1 MDLGTFT
8 LFSNPPW
15 RTDAQTVDEEFE
27 QLVLADELGFD
38 EVWLAEHN
46 ARRYGIVGDVVLM
59 AAAVATATRRI
70 RIGTAVTRL
79 PLHHP
84 LHLAENLALVD
95 LLSGGRLDWGVGKG
109 YDPLEFSTYGVPFEE
124 REERWAETF
133 AAVRQVWATGR
144 TAIDGRFHTAPDAEY
159 YPAPSRPG
167 GPPVSIMCSRSDS
180 TVVWAAERLFPVVL
194 GQGPSWDDVAHKL
207 DLYRETAAAAGHAD
221 DAIAATVARSWQL
234 KQVHVADTTAA
245 ARAEYRDAFMW
256 YYALKNN
263 RIMFGYPAEEH
274 PWEWFLEHRSV
285 ILGSPE
291 DVVAD
296 LTDYRERTGMPNVIC
311 WFNCGGQPR
320 EQVARGMRLF
330 AEEVAPAL
338 RRAPAGAT

>member
-1 MDLGTFT
+1 MKFGTFT

-15 RTDAQTVDEEFE
+15 RSDPQTVEEEFD
-27 QLVLADELGFD
+27 QLVGADELGFD

-46 ARRYGIVGDVVLM
+46 ARRYGVVGDVAVV
-59 AAAVATATRRI
+59 AAALARATSRI

-124 REERWAETF
+124 REERWMETF
-133 AAVRQVWATGR
+133 DAVRHIWRTGR
-144 TAIDGRFHTAPDAEY
+144 TGFEGRFHRIPDAEY
-159 YPAPSRPG
+159 YPAPSRPE
-167 GPPVSIMCSRSDS
+167 GPPISIMCSRSDS

-194 GQGPSWDDVAHKL
+194 GQGPDWDDVRHKL
-207 DLYRETAAAAGHAD
+207 ELYRETAAAAGYGAED
-221 DAIAATVARSWQL
+221 IDRTMANCWQL
-234 KQVHVADTTAA
+234 KQVHVAETGAA

-256 YYALKNN
+256 YYEIKNN
-263 RIMFGYPAEEH
+263 RIMFGYPAEEK
-274 PWEWFLEHRSV
+274 PYEYFLEHKSV
-285 ILGSPE
+285 ILGAPDE
-291 DVVAD
+291 VAAD
-296 LTDYRERTGMPNVIC
+296 LRSYRSYTGMPNVIC

-320 EQVARGMRLF
+320 HQV
-330 AEEVAPAL
+330 
-338 RRAPAGAT
+338 RRAMELFSQDVMPELRTERAEVG